1 MRKGLTPL
9 VKWPL
14 WCYNEKEEGL
24 SVKFNVILTPAE
36 EGGFVVTVPA
46 LDGCFTQG
54 ETEKEA
60 LKNAKEAIICYLEG
74 LEKVNQIK
82 SKPKSV
88 IKEIEVHV

>member
-1 MRKGLTPL
+1 M
-9 VKWPL
+9 
-14 WCYNEKEEGL
+14 
-24 SVKFNVILTPAE
+24 KFNVILTPAE

-46 LDGCFTQG
+46 LEGCVTQG
-54 ETEKEA
+54 ETEKQA

-82 SKPKSV
+82 SKPKAV

>member
-1 MRKGLTPL
+1 
-9 VKWPL
+9 
-14 WCYNEKEEGL
+14 
-24 SVKFNVILTPAE
+24 VKFNIILTPAE
-36 EGGFVVTVPA
+36 EGGFYVTVPA
-46 LDGCFTQG
+46 LDGCFTEG

-88 IKEIEVHV
+88 IAALPNEDLKDLV